1 MVAAGCFQL
10 EARFSRSTICP
21 MYTAVLVV
29 GWMSVFHCKGEQTF
43 VTALSSKESQ
53 AAEWKAENFFLYLL
67 LAPEHWKGEAPMET
81 WK

>member
-1 MVAAGCFQL
+1 
-10 EARFSRSTICP
+10 

-53 AAEWKAENFFLYLL
+53 AAEWKAENIFLYLL